1 MSNAIQMRSRFSE
14 NGMTR
19 WGSDEGKK
27 NQAPGLGRDS
37 LAGIIVAENGQVV
50 PMQGELDIA
59 GVILI
64 LSRYPNVETSAHP
77 TFMNMGGNLTTFP
90 ANFR

>member
-1 MSNAIQMRSRFSE
+1 MGQRRGE
-14 NGMTR
+14 
-19 WGSDEGKK
+19 K

-37 LAGIIVAENGQVV
+37 LAEIIIAENGQIV
-50 PMQGELDIA
+50 PLQGELDIA

-64 LSRYPNVETSAHP
+64 LSQYPDVETSAYP
-77 TFMNMGGNLTTFP
+77 TFMNMNGNLTTFP

>member
-1 MSNAIQMRSRFSE
+1 VGQRRGE
-14 NGMTR
+14 
-19 WGSDEGKK
+19 K